1 MIQLKTQ
8 FLVQSRVDGLQ
19 HKFHYK
25 FGDDKIYM
33 VHMKKLTMSPLV
45 VTRQKPKDPGTD
57 VNFIS

>member
-33 VHMKKLTMSPLV
+33 VHKMDHEPACGYT
-45 VTRQKPKDPGTD
+45 TETQGPGHRCE
-57 VNFIS
+57 F

>member
-33 VHMKKLTMSPLV
+33 VHKKMDHEPACGYT
-45 VTRQKPKDPGTD
+45 TETQGPGHRCE
-57 VNFIS
+57 FY

>member
-1 MIQLKTQ
+1 LKTQ

-33 VHMKKLTMSPLV
+33 VHKKWTMSPLV